1 MTEIT
6 REKSTLSALS
16 VIKPLKIQGFLVTIL
31 DSHCRKAIWVH
42 SVWYKFWC
50 YMTEITWEKSSLS
63 ALRVIKLLKIPRF
76 YVTIL
81 DSHWRK
87 AIWVHSMW
95 YKFCGTV
102 QFSSW
107 GGVSWK
113 KRTVIL
119 RTHTGEKP
127 FECTQ
132 CGKHVWIN
140 KSWCYM
146 TEITREKSSL
156 SALSVIKPLKIPRFY
171 VTIQDSLEKSHLSA
185 LRMGKHLKLGHI
197 LRGI

>member
-1 MTEIT
+1 MLHDWNHTG
-6 REKSTLSALS
+6 EKHFKCTQCNKAFENTGFLGHNTGLTLEKIHLNALS
-16 VIKPLKIQGFLVTIL
+16 VVQVLMLHDWNHTKEKQLKCTQCDKNLWKYRGFLVTIL

-42 SVWYKFWC
+42 SVWYKVWC
-50 YMTEITWEKSSLS
+50 YMTEITWEKSSLI
-63 ALRVIKLLKIPRF
+63 ALSVIKLLKIPRF

-132 CGKHVWIN
+132 CGKHV
-140 KSWCYM
+140 
-146 TEITREKSSL
+146 
-156 SALSVIKPLKIPRFY
+156 
-171 VTIQDSLEKSHLSA
+171 
-185 LRMGKHLKLGHI
+185 
-197 LRGI
+197 